1 MTGLSEKA
9 YLEIDLVDDSG
20 TERTCV
26 FELQEDL
33 EPSTTTTHLYLLGNR
48 GQYVKEAFE
57 IGTDFLDVDGVGDAD
72 NRRGYH
78 VDGGAGSVQ
87 LTLEAKGGDRDAQ
100 WGDGSS
106 DANNPDDVTKYDA
119 TGCDPQAQ
127 KDILDWVSAQAK
139 TDSASPARLY
149 HGQFTDGTYAA
160 TAGAYGKP
168 RAIAIAELNTTNPPD
183 DTSAFTVTLEAIGT
197 SVFPAASVAE
207 AQDAV
212 QELVEASTE

>member
-9 YLEIDLVDDSG
+9 YLEVDIVDDSD
-20 TERTCV
+20 TKRTCV

-33 EPSTTTTHLYLLGNR
+33 EPSTSTMKQYLLGNR
-48 GQYVKEAFE
+48 GQYVREAFE
-57 IGTDFLDVDGVGDAD
+57 ISTDVLGVDVPNAG

-87 LTLEAKGGDRDAQ
+87 ISLQATGGDRDAQ

-106 DANNPDDVTKYDA
+106 DPNNPDDVTKYDA

-127 KDILDWVSAQAK
+127 KDVLDWVAAQAK

-149 HGQFTDGTYAA
+149 HGQFTDGSYAD
-160 TAGAYGKP
+160 TAGAYNKP

-183 DTSAFTVTLEAIGT
+183 DASAFTVTLEAIWT
-197 SVFPAASVAE
+197 APFPAASVDE
-207 AQDAV
+207 AQEAV
-212 QELVEASTE
+212 QELVEGVPE